1 MACRYVAACNLLF
14 AAMTTLDHW
23 LFELNRASTRD
34 MRRLLLATIV
44 LLSTELWLFLWLTR
58 QIGWW
63 PMLGIA
69 MFGGLLGASLAKR
82 QGRQVFREWQAAFG
96 SGQAPAVGALEGTL
110 VFVSAA
116 LFLLPGV
123 LTDVLAF
130 ALLFAP
136 VRQRVARYLRPRLG
150 LDAWTRGFTQRTA
163 PRPGHGRQV
172 LDTEGEA
179 VPDADEE
186 PVGPPQLR

>member
-1 MACRYVAACNLLF
+1 
-14 AAMTTLDHW
+14 
-23 LFELNRASTRD
+23 

-44 LLSTELWLFLWLTR
+44 LLSTELWLFLWLTH

-63 PMLGIA
+63 PMLGIT

-96 SGQAPAVGALEGTL
+96 SGQPPAVGALEGTL

-123 LTDVLAF
+123 LTDLLAF
-130 ALLFAP
+130 TLLFAP
-136 VRQRVARYLRPRLG
+136 VRRRVAQYLRPRLG
-150 LDAWTRGFTQRTA
+150 LDSWTRGFTQRTA
-163 PRPGHGRQV
+163 PRAGYGREV
-172 LDTEGEA
+172 LDTEGQA
-179 VPDADEE
+179 VPNAEEE
-186 PVGPPQLR
+186 PAGPRQLH